1 MTYREP
7 FDYVEMSED
16 HLRLRGQLFKA
27 SADLHRATQRS
38 WTATWFVVAVVTMF
52 TSALVIA
59 MSVQDRAKVDGDVVI
74 GMVFLAIGTLVFVR
88 RWVLQWIEVAKK
100 ARLVRSAK
108 DGLLAIGQS
117 ALADAMSDLARMNSS
132 DVDVGRHGE

>member
-1 MTYREP
+1 MTYRDP

-27 SADLHRATQRS
+27 SADLHRATQRA

-74 GMVFLAIGTLVFVR
+74 GMVFLAIGTFVFVR